1 MQPIIEKIYQNSIS
15 DAEKFKAMFLD
26 DTRKEYYVYAWVQN
40 NIILYLGYGKDTEYL
55 DHKPKLEDGVEA
67 ATTEISLTAA
77 FPYKDLTE
85 KEAFVLSKYEKIKIE
100 NFGMNKLSDIGVLT

>member
-15 DAEKFKAMFLD
+15 DTEKFKAMFLD
-26 DTRKEYYVYAWVQN
+26 DTKNEYYIYAWVQD
-40 NIILYLGYGKDTEYL
+40 NIILYLDYGKDIEYL
-55 DHKPKLEDGVEA
+55 DHKPKLEANNET
-67 ATTEISLTAA
+67 ATAENSLTVA
-77 FPYKDLTE
+77 FPYKDRTE